1 MPAKRVSMHKTKE
14 VIRLKSAG
22 LTLRVIASA
31 VKLSLGAVSNYAKAA
46 EQAGLTWPLPEGI
59 SDDVLHAL
67 LHGHTAD
74 SVATGKYAGPDCAI
88 IHQELKRKGVTLQL
102 LWQEYRDQHGE
113 LAYGYSQ
120 FCTLYRRFA
129 KTLKRSM
136 RQTHRA
142 GEKLFV
148 DYSGQTVPI
157 RDRLTGE
164 ILQAQIFVAVLGASN
179 YTYAEATWSQQ
190 LPDWLGSHVR
200 TFEFI
205 GGVSAVVVP
214 DNLRSAVD
222 RACRYDPQINRSYA
236 ELAAHYCCA
245 VIPARPYKPKDKAK
259 VEVGVQIVERWILAA
274 LRKHTFFSLEE
285 LNHAIRQLLEQ
296 LNNKPFSKLP
306 GCRKDAFRSLDAP
319 MLKPL
324 PAHRYQ
330 YAQWKTARVNID
342 YHVEYEGHYYSVPHA
357 LVGSEVDLRISAKAI
372 ECLHDNQRV
381 AVHALSSK
389 RGHHTTVDEHMPKSH
404 RAHMRWTPGK
414 LLNWAVSIG
423 TATRD
428 VVQFQLTHKPHPEM
442 GYRTC
447 LGLLS
452 LSRQYGN
459 ERLESACQRAM
470 ALNSPYRK
478 SVLSI
483 LQAGLDQQPLP
494 HPPTS
499 TEPITPIHDNVR
511 GAEYFSRSDT
521 TVLH

>member
-1 MPAKRVSMHKTKE
+1 MHKIKE

-46 EQAGLTWPLPEGI
+46 EQAGLSWPLPEGI
-59 SDDVLHAL
+59 TDDLLRAR
-67 LHGHTAD
+67 LHGHTPAP
-74 SVATGKYAGPDCAI
+74 VATGKYAAPDCAI

-102 LWQEYRDQHGE
+102 LWQEYRDRYGDH
-113 LAYGYSQ
+113 AYGYSQ

-129 KTLKRSM
+129 KTLKLSM

-164 ILQAQIFVAVLGASN
+164 ILQAQIFVAVLGASS

-205 GGVSAVVVP
+205 GGAPSVIVP

-236 ELAAHYCCA
+236 ELAAHYGCA

-285 LNHAIRQLLEQ
+285 LNQAIRQLLLQ
-296 LNNKPFSKLP
+296 LNDKPFSKLP

-324 PAHRYQ
+324 PVHRYE

-342 YHVEYEGHYYSVPHA
+342 LAPV
-357 LVGSEVDLRISAKAI
+357 I
-372 ECLHDNQRV
+372 
-381 AVHALSSK
+381 
-389 RGHHTTVDEHMPKSH
+389 
-404 RAHMRWTPGK
+404 
-414 LLNWAVSIG
+414 
-423 TATRD
+423 
-428 VVQFQLTHKPHPEM
+428 
-442 GYRTC
+442 RT
-447 LGLLS
+447 S
-452 LSRQYGN
+452 
-459 ERLESACQRAM
+459 
-470 ALNSPYRK
+470 
-478 SVLSI
+478 
-483 LQAGLDQQPLP
+483 
-494 HPPTS
+494 
-499 TEPITPIHDNVR
+499 
-511 GAEYFSRSDT
+511 
-521 TVLH
+521 